1 VILNR
6 GLDQHRIDVDAD
18 HIVPETG
25 QFSRDAT
32 RATARIEDARPT
44 PNHRVKQ
51 TRLSSQV
58 ATGCR
63 HRTEALDVPGRV
75 GWVRRHLLHPPALF
89 RHVCIVPPGTPSLVL
104 GLPSLR
110 RKLRCAP
117 RSRWLRGM
125 VDVMSRQQRVTPSWV
140 SWPLSE
146 RLRRRQ
152 RWYFALMGVC
162 LVLILLAWN
171 LVRLWST
178 TAAVVMSV
186 VAAVLPPIAVIIANW
201 GEDR

>member
-1 VILNR
+1 MVEAM
-6 GLDQHRIDVDAD
+6 G
-18 HIVPETG
+18 
-25 QFSRDAT
+25 
-32 RATARIEDARPT
+32 
-44 PNHRVKQ
+44 
-51 TRLSSQV
+51 
-58 ATGCR
+58 R
-63 HRTEALDVPGRV
+63 H
-75 GWVRRHLLHPPALF
+75 
-89 RHVCIVPPGTPSLVL
+89 
-104 GLPSLR
+104 
-110 RKLRCAP
+110 
-117 RSRWLRGM
+117 
-125 VDVMSRQQRVTPSWV
+125 QRVTASGV
-140 SWPLSE
+140 RWPQNE